1 MISIRNLSHSF
12 GDWPV
17 LHDINLELKEQRIAF
32 IGANG
37 NGKSTLARMLN
48 GLLIPQQGDVVVNGV
63 EVRRH
68 PVQARQRVG
77 FIFSDADSQ
86 IIMPTVAED
95 VALGLRRFG
104 YDKLRTQREVDA
116 LLARFGLQEHGEHS
130 AHLLSGGQKQMLA
143 LASVLATQPQ
153 ILICDEPTTLL
164 DLHNVEIF
172 VDTLRRLEQQVILLT
187 HQLEI
192 IEDFDR
198 VVVID
203 RGRVFYDGPPAEAV
217 SRYRALIRARR
228 VPQELSA

>member
-1 MISIRNLSHSF
+1 M
-12 GDWPV
+12 

-48 GLLIPQQGDVVVNGV
+48 GLLIPQRGDVVVNGV

-116 LLARFGLQEHGEHS
+116 LLARFGLQEHAEHS

-203 RGRVFYDGPPAEAV
+203 RGRVFYDGLPAEAV